1 MFVEEFYKIYE
12 KLGFKLRDGIGELVN
27 QLDEVRKRDEAIIFV
42 SFPTGYGKSSLS
54 FILGELVRRE
64 LFREDIL
71 NVLHVLPMR
80 SIVENLLSRARD
92 WREKLGSDIVIGAQ
106 CSSPLGSFKDPIFIR
121 NLVYTTFDS
130 YFLNMF
136 KITVNIRSPFSYFEL
151 PRSMIYS
158 SFSIFDEAHLFMDVD
173 VKNAYTILVT
183 VVDSLLRAKLPV
195 LIMTATLPISVI
207 RNMIAK
213 LDLPE
218 NTFRK
223 ILILDSEDDRKGT
236 ILRIRDKEWLEEM
249 TNVKYITKFVKDEEV
264 IKLVK
269 EHVGTSSKILIVRNT
284 VKRVYDTFVKIRDF
298 INNVVVIH
306 GRLRICD
313 RMKALN
319 KIESESPPTLS
330 TQVIEAGVDIDYD
343 KLITDM
349 APLSQL
355 VQRVGRIVRKPT
367 RSRNIG
373 YVYIIGDVDPVPY
386 DKELVDKSRE
396 VLKRTL
402 EKHGEILWRVPNYG
416 KENSYLKLLEDVYSE
431 EIVSKLEIDINIR
444 VKLDIIDSYITITRN
459 EILKYGDI
467 DELCSLLR
475 EGFIIPVIVL
485 KKRSIEPKD
494 KAEITDEIIREFEEE
509 LNGAIVKS
517 LYEVSHYLTVPIES
531 SYITRKENINVI
543 SFKGKTYIIYG
554 LSYSDVL
561 KLYEVDSREFIRR
574 VYEGKIVTYLG
585 ELERRITRREGNNEK
600 ASIIAIL
607 GNPDR
612 YLIEDKVALGYI

>member
-1 MFVEEFYKIYE
+1 MFVEEFHDIYE
-12 KLGFKLRDGIGELVN
+12 KLGFKLRDGIEELVN
-27 QLDEVRKRDEAIIFV
+27 QLDEVRKRDDAIIFV

-54 FILGELVRRE
+54 FILGELVRRRA
-64 LFREDIL
+64 FRGDVL

-92 WREKLGSDIVIGAQ
+92 WREKLDSNIVIGAQ

-121 NLVYTTFDS
+121 DLVYTTFDS
-130 YFLNMF
+130 YFLNLF

-151 PRSMIYS
+151 PRSIIYS
-158 SFSIFDEAHLFMDVD
+158 SFSIFDEAHLFMDID
-173 VKNAYTILVT
+173 VRNAYTILVT
-183 VVDSLLRAKLPV
+183 VVDSLLRARLPV

-207 RNMIAK
+207 KNMIAK

-218 NTFRK
+218 STFRR

-236 ILRIRDKEWLEEM
+236 ILRIRDEEWLGEM
-249 TNVKYITKFVKDEEV
+249 NNVRYYTEFIKDEEIV
-264 IKLVK
+264 KLVR
-269 EHVGTSSKILIVRNT
+269 EHVGTSSKVLIVRNT
-284 VKRVYDTFVKIRDF
+284 VKRVYDTFTKIRDLV
-298 INNVVVIH
+298 NNVVVIH

-319 KIESESPPTLS
+319 KIENEKPLTLS

-343 KLITDM
+343 RLITDI

-355 VQRVGRIVRKPT
+355 VQRVGRIIRKPT
-367 RSRNIG
+367 KNRNVG
-373 YVYIIGDVDPVPY
+373 YIHIIDNVDPTPY
-386 DKELVDKSRE
+386 DKDLVDKSRY
-396 VLKRTL
+396 VLKRVL
-402 EKHGEILWRVPNYG
+402 EKHGEILWRVPSYK

-431 EIVSKLEIDINIR
+431 DVVSKLEIDINIR
-444 VKLDIIDSYITITRN
+444 TRLSIIDSYVTITRN

-485 KKRSIEPKD
+485 KRRTIEPKNRV
-494 KAEITDEIIREFEEE
+494 EITDEIIREFEEE
-509 LNGAIVKS
+509 LGTPARS
-517 LYEVSHYLTVPIES
+517 LYEASHYLTVPLES
-531 SYITRKENINVI
+531 GYVARKENIDII

-561 KLYEVDSREFIRR
+561 KLYEVDSKEFMRR
-574 VYEGKIVTYLG
+574 IYEGKLVTYLN
-585 ELERRITRREGNNEK
+585 ELERRITTREERNER

-612 YLIEDKVALGYI
+612 YLIEDEIALGYI